1 MNWVLRSF
9 FKIYLLDKELRKI
22 NIYPSRRYF
31 NRLSAKC
38 GNDNHGGEK
47 EAQVQLIKVNPRS
60 GSVPK
65 YIFRLRWPLKSK
77 IIARIY
83 GAENLDF

>member
-1 MNWVLRSF
+1 MVGKPLNCHVVDELGPEIF

-60 GSVPK
+60 GSVHK
-65 YIFRLRWPLKSK
+65 
-77 IIARIY
+77 
-83 GAENLDF
+83 